1 MGNSDFFLIFVP
13 ITPKTRSIMLKKS
26 LLLMA
31 LMIGF
36 TSTISAEEQE
46 VQNTQQ
52 EKEKKTIELP
62 QWVKNIKFSGYA
74 MLQYQGQDPEGNHSN
89 TFNLRLARFILDGK
103 IGDFDWRAQI
113 QGTNATGPG
122 QPTVPPFNSLTS
134 MQNGEDSQSSRFAQV
149 SSSVRSPLRTP
160 RTPSH
165 KAGVVMLT

>member
-1 MGNSDFFLIFVP
+1 MEISDFFLIFVP

-74 MLQYQGQDPEGNHSN
+74 MLQYQGQDPEGNHFWPVSSS
-89 TFNLRLARFILDGK
+89 TVRSVTSTGAPRF
-103 IGDFDWRAQI
+103 RV
-113 QGTNATGPG
+113 
-122 QPTVPPFNSLTS
+122 PTPLVLVSPPFNSLTS

-165 KAGVVMLT
+165 KAGVVMPT

>member
-1 MGNSDFFLIFVP
+1 
-13 ITPKTRSIMLKKS
+13 MLKRT

-113 QGTNATGPG
+113 QGTK
-122 QPTVPPFNSLTS
+122 
-134 MQNGEDSQSSRFAQV
+134 DSQSSRSALV

-165 KAGVVMLT
+165 KAGVVMPT

>member
-1 MGNSDFFLIFVP
+1 
-13 ITPKTRSIMLKKS
+13 MLKRT

-122 QPTVPPFNSLTS
+122 QPTV
-134 MQNGEDSQSSRFAQV
+134 QDSRR
-149 SSSVRSPLRTP
+149 SVQACVHL
-160 RTPSH
+160 
-165 KAGVVMLT
+165 

>member
-1 MGNSDFFLIFVP
+1 
-13 ITPKTRSIMLKKS
+13 MLKKS

-36 TSTISAEEQE
+36 TGTISAEEQE
-46 VQNTQQ
+46 VQNVQK

-62 QWVKNIKFSGYA
+62 QWVKNIKFSGYG

-122 QPTVPPFNSLTS
+122 QPTVQLVDLYAE
-134 MQNGEDSQSSRFAQV
+134 EDSLSSRFALV

-160 RTPSH
+160 PIPSH
-165 KAGVVMLT
+165 KDGADMPT

>member
-1 MGNSDFFLIFVP
+1 
-13 ITPKTRSIMLKKS
+13 MLKRT

-74 MLQYQGQDPEGNHSN
+74 MLWPVSSSTVRSVTSTGAP
-89 TFNLRLARFILDGK
+89 RF
-103 IGDFDWRAQI
+103 RV
-113 QGTNATGPG
+113 
-122 QPTVPPFNSLTS
+122 PTPLVLVSPPFNSLTS